1 MKNIRLNN
9 GYPLPEIGFGTFK
22 MEADETCDI
31 CLKALSAGYRY
42 IDTASYYGNEE
53 GVGKEKTPATCR

>member
-1 MKNIRLNN
+1 
-9 GYPLPEIGFGTFK
+9 

-31 CLKALSAGYRY
+31 CQKALSAGYRY

-53 GVGKEKTPATCR
+53 GVGKEKTPASCR